1 MAKILVTGGTGFVGS
16 NLILQ
21 LLHAKNEIISF
32 DNNSRNSFSNDLLL
46 DNDVCL
52 IEGDI
57 TNPNDLKKIPND
69 IDVIYHLAAV
79 NGTKYFYDIPEKVLQ
94 VNLKGT
100 MNLMEWISSTNA
112 KRIFFSSSSEV
123 YGFPTTFP
131 TPESAIL
138 SVPDSTN
145 PRFSYSSSKITGEII
160 IINFAKSLGI
170 DYTIARL
177 HNAYGPKMGFEHVI
191 PEFIRKAVNEEK
203 FLVNGDGTE
212 SRSFCYISDIVKEI
226 ELITSGSNGKNEIFN
241 IGNSVETTINQ
252 LISELEKIHGKKI
265 SPVYTKFDNPGTKRR
280 VPDLSKIKKL
290 GYLPK
295 ISLHD
300 GLEKTYQWYE
310 NHYKNNSHS

>member
-1 MAKILVTGGTGFVGS
+1 MARILVTGGTGFVGS
-16 NLILQ
+16 NLILE
-21 LLHAKNEIISF
+21 LSNKKNEIISF

-46 DNDVCL
+46 DNNVHL
-52 IEGDI
+52 IEGDL

-69 IDVIYHLAAV
+69 IDIVYHLAAI

-94 VNLKGT
+94 VNLKAT
-100 MNLMEWISSTNA
+100 LNLMEWISSTDT

-123 YGFPTTFP
+123 YGFPTIFP
-131 TPESAIL
+131 TPESSIL

-191 PEFIRKAVNEEK
+191 PEFIRKAVNDEK

-226 ELITSGSNGKNEIFN
+226 ELITSDSNGKNEIFN

-252 LISELEKIHGKKI
+252 LITELEQIHGKKI
-265 SPVYTKFDNPGTKRR
+265 SPVYTKFDNPGTNRR
-280 VPDLSKIKKL
+280 VPDLSKIRKL
-290 GYLPK
+290 GYVPK

-300 GLEKTYQWYE
+300 GLEKTYRWYE
-310 NHYKNNSHS
+310 NYYKNNSHS